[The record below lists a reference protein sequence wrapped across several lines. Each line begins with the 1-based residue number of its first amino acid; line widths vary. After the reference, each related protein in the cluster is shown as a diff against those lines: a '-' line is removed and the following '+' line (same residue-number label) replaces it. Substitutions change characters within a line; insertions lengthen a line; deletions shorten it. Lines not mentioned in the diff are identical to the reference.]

1 MLTTTNSLDELDDLL
16 DELADIVEDNL
27 IKQNKTINIGT
38 VLTAEKGPLN
48 KIKIG
53 VFGEKG
59 FIPQNEKDVEGLE
72 LLLEKN
78 GEL

>member
-38 VLTAEKGPLN
+38 VLITEKGPLN

-53 VFGEKG
+53 VFDEKG

-72 LLLEKN
+72 PLFE
-78 GEL
+78 E

>member
-1 MLTTTNSLDELDDLL
+1 MSKMTDSLDELDGLL

-38 VLTAEKGPLN
+38 VLTSEKGPLN

-53 VFGEKG
+53 VFDEKG

-72 LLLEKN
+72 LLLERN
-78 GEL
+78 GEV